1 MKNEASKVYGEFMRS
16 AIEATPK
23 DAWETLSQG
32 DIDRAINGRMMS
44 DGSRKGSGIHH
55 AAVEVAKASIGI
67 SEMGKLTEIENSVRT
82 ELKEVRE
89 KSVQTEAD
97 EAMKSYLVDALQTIS
112 DVRKQLEQK
121 TKK

>member
-1 MKNEASKVYGEFMRS
+1 
-16 AIEATPK
+16 
-23 DAWETLSQG
+23 
-32 DIDRAINGRMMS
+32 
-44 DGSRKGSGIHH
+44 
-55 AAVEVAKASIGI
+55 
-67 SEMGKLTEIENSVRT
+67 MGKLTEIENSVRT